1 MVMSMNPNDFVNEKS
16 VAPMNDNKHPAKQEL
31 DTLTVQNMDDKEGKE
46 QGSPLVAFLKKH
58 QTFLI
63 LQCVLLILLGVSFLF
78 W

>member
-1 MVMSMNPNDFVNEKS
+1 MSMNPNDFVNEKS

-31 DTLTVQNMDDKEGKE
+31 DMLTVHNMDDKE